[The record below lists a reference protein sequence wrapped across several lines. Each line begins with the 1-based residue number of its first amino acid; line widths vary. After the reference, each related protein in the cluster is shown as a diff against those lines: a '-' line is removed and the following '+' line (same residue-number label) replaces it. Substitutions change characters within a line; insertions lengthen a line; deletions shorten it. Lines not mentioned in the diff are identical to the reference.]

1 MRILYKQRVGFFL
14 LMIGFLV
21 LTMRSQPRVS
31 IITSLY
37 KGDQFI
43 QGFMEDITRQTIF
56 NQCELILINAN
67 SPGNEEAVIL
77 PYLER
82 YPNIIYLRL
91 EVDPGLY
98 GVWNL
103 GVKLA
108 HAKYL
113 TNANV
118 DDRLRPD
125 CYEVHARALDKHP
138 EIDLVYSACYIT
150 QKPNEIFDDRAGLPV
165 LASTVLDFSPQNMA
179 ECPPNNHPMW
189 RTSMHAKYGLFDEQY
204 KVAGDWEMWL
214 RAVKGGAHFLR
225 VPGVYGLYYDNPQ
238 SLSNANKQLYAQ
250 QESFKIGRRYR
261 ELFTAQWAKKHGYK
275 KQKRCGS
282 T

>member
-1 MRILYKQRVGFFL
+1 VLILYKQRVSFFL
-14 LMIGFLV
+14 ASVGSWFLP
-21 LTMRSQPRVS
+21 MHSQPSVS
-31 IITSLY
+31 IITSIY

-67 SPGNEEAVIL
+67 SPGNEEVVIL

-82 YPNIIYLRL
+82 YPNIIYQRL
-91 EVDPGLY
+91 ETDPGLY

-103 GVKLA
+103 GIKLA
-108 HAKYL
+108 QATYV
-113 TNANV
+113 TNANI
-118 DDRLRPD
+118 DDRLRLD
-125 CYEVHARALDKHP
+125 CYEVHARVLDKHP

-150 QKPNEIFDDRAGLPV
+150 QKPNEVFDDQAGLPV
-165 LASTVLDFSPQNMA
+165 LGSTALDFSPLNMA

-189 RTSMHAKYGLFDEQY
+189 RKSMHTKYGFFDERY

-225 VPGVYGLYYDNPQ
+225 IPGVYGLYYDNPQ
-238 SLSNANKQLYAQ
+238 SLSNRDKSSVVR
-250 QESFKIGRRYR
+250 QESLEVGRRYR
-261 ELFTAQWAKKHGYK
+261 EIFSPKWAKEHGYK
-275 KQKRCGS
+275 KQNHTKH
-282 T
+282 